1 MAFTVRTNSPFRAD
15 IVGSFLRPDILK
27 NARKLH
33 SQGLLD
39 DAGLKK
45 VEDECITDLIKKQV
59 AHGLKVITDGEFR
72 RSWWHLDFMWGLG
85 GVQKIAAE
93 SGYNFVGIQTR
104 AEAAVIIGKL
114 SGDNHP
120 FVEHFNFVKQFES
133 LAHGLVA
140 RITIPAPA
148 QTLLNFIM
156 IPKTAATTTW
166 KDFYASEDE
175 LIDGIAAA
183 YHTVINDLYAAGCRS
198 LQFDDTTWSVLCDEK
213 LVSSRGWDVDHLASI
228 NLKANNKALEAK
240 PKDMVITTHTCR
252 GNFRSHYAST
262 GSYDRIAGVFFAHEN
277 VDAFYLEYDDER
289 SGTFEALKLIPKDKK
304 VVLGIITSKDPKL
317 EDQKLLE
324 KRVYEA
330 AEYFPLDNLC
340 VSPQCGFASTEEGNE
355 LTEQQQWDKVDLV
368 VSTAQK
374 IWG

>member
-140 RITIPAPA
+140 RYGKKIKD
-148 QTLLNFIM
+148 QLRNLNM
-156 IPKTAATTTW
+156 QYLP
-166 KDFYASEDE
+166 S
-175 LIDGIAAA
+175 A
-183 YHTVINDLYAAGCRS
+183 YCI
-198 LQFDDTTWSVLCDEK
+198 
-213 LVSSRGWDVDHLASI
+213 
-228 NLKANNKALEAK
+228 
-240 PKDMVITTHTCR
+240 
-252 GNFRSHYAST
+252 
-262 GSYDRIAGVFFAHEN
+262 
-277 VDAFYLEYDDER
+277 
-289 SGTFEALKLIPKDKK
+289 
-304 VVLGIITSKDPKL
+304 
-317 EDQKLLE
+317 
-324 KRVYEA
+324 
-330 AEYFPLDNLC
+330 
-340 VSPQCGFASTEEGNE
+340 
-355 LTEQQQWDKVDLV
+355 
-368 VSTAQK
+368 
-374 IWG
+374 

>member
-1 MAFTVRTNSPFRAD
+1 
-15 IVGSFLRPDILK
+15 
-27 NARKLH
+27 
-33 SQGLLD
+33 
-39 DAGLKK
+39 
-45 VEDECITDLIKKQV
+45 
-59 AHGLKVITDGEFR
+59 
-72 RSWWHLDFMWGLG
+72 
-85 GVQKIAAE
+85 
-93 SGYNFVGIQTR
+93 
-104 AEAAVIIGKL
+104 
-114 SGDNHP
+114 
-120 FVEHFNFVKQFES
+120 
-133 LAHGLVA
+133 
-140 RITIPAPA
+140 
-148 QTLLNFIM
+148 M

-289 SGTFEALKLIPKDKK
+289 SGTFEALQFIPKNKQ
-304 VVLGIITSKDPKL
+304 VVLGVITSKRPEL